1 MNIGQRFSLA
11 WKAPHR
17 IEATITSF
25 EPDYVVVHA
34 DHRCLPHRCK
44 LQGLRE
50 SLAIHGEMRFR
61 YADFAQLFLPLNDD
75 AIALAGAIT

>member
-34 DHRCLPHRCK
+34 DHRCPITCK
-44 LQGLRE
+44 IQQMRGT
-50 SLAIHGEMRFR
+50 LAIHGELRFR
-61 YADFAQLFLPLNDD
+61 YADFTQLFLPLNDD